1 MEKVMLSEVI
11 KKCEDFDKGN
21 SKKEVLDELGSR
33 ITVKSY
39 LPILEKMEILY
50 DFYFSKNSLF
60 SSVEGE
66 IIEFEMNKFWKILLR
81 YTNIEI
87 DDKKLCN
94 LDNYD
99 LCFSMIHDYIAQFCY
114 IDYNRT
120 CKMVSDY
127 MTMAC
132 VKMISS
138 YFEEM
143 DTKGIENSNKEMK
156 EFLKTLTNDKELIS
170 ELNSLLI
177 LNDPNTKKMIENLK
191 KQALEKK

>member
-21 SKKEVLDELGSR
+21 SEKEVLDELGSR

-60 SSVEGE
+60 SSIEGE

-99 LCFSMIHDYIAQFCY
+99 LCFSMIHDYIVQFCY

-127 MTMAC
+127 MIMTC

-143 DTKGIENSNKEMK
+143 DTKEIENSNKEMK

-177 LNDPNTKKMIENLK
+177 LNDPNTKRMIENLK